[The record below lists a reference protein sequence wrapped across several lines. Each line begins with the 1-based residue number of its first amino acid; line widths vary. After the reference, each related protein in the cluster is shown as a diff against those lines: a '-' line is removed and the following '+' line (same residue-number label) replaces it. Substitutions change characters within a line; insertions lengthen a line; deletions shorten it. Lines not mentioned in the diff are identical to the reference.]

1 MQRLAASLQPDV
13 KEDGRVHPAKAGKTR
28 TTKIDRHREQRHLAR
43 RRNGGKGGTIEI
55 QKDRTGNGDIIGDQQ
70 INLVRRKTAV
80 GEIAANTDGDLAE
93 NFAVGLRLPALN
105 PDNIFCSCAMLG
117 CLAGRWSG

>member
-1 MQRLAASLQPDV
+1 MD
-13 KEDGRVHPAKAGKTR
+13 PAKAGKTW
-28 TTKIDRHREQRHLAR
+28 TTTIDRHREQRHLAR
-43 RRNGGKGGTIEI
+43 RLSGGKGCTIEI
-55 QKDRTGNGDIIGDQQ
+55 HTDRRDNGDIIGDQQ

-93 NFAVGLRLPALN
+93 NIAVGLRLPALN
-105 PDNIFCSCAMLG
+105 PDNIFCSRAMSG

>member
-1 MQRLAASLQPDV
+1 MD
-13 KEDGRVHPAKAGKTR
+13 PAKAGKTW
-28 TTKIDRHREQRHLAR
+28 TTKIERHREQRHLAR
-43 RRNGGKGGTIEI
+43 RLSGGKGCTIEI
-55 QKDRTGNGDIIGDQQ
+55 HTNRTANGDIIGDRQ

-80 GEIAANTDGDLAE
+80 GEIAANTDGDLAD

-105 PDNIFCSCAMLG
+105 PDNIFCSRAMLG